1 MSVTAPFL
9 GLGLAM
15 TGLGTTL
22 LLLSFNRRDD
32 DGEEYRS
39 AGAIFLGPIP
49 LAFGGKSRWAIL
61 GIAIIVMIFLFV
73 VAALAQPE
81 ILGLLT

>member
-1 MSVTAPFL
+1 MSVSAPFL
-9 GLGLAM
+9 GLGLAL

-22 LLLSFNRRDD
+22 LLLSFNQRNDD
-32 DGEEYRS
+32 EKEYHS
-39 AGAIFLGPIP
+39 AGVIFLGPIP
-49 LAFGGKSRWAIL
+49 VSFGGRSRWAIM
-61 GIAIIVMIFLFV
+61 GIAVIVMIFLFV